1 MADKYVG
8 AIVME
13 VNGREVEVIS
23 VDPKVN
29 TGRQVVMTMNSKG
42 RALGTSKGVR
52 KYDLTVVVA
61 IPLDGDDM
69 EWEDIDDARI
79 TLYPENRTDKRT
91 SYLGCATVEVG
102 ESYKLEGSAARN
114 LTMVALDKITE

>member
-1 MADKYVG
+1 MADRYVG
-8 AIVME
+8 AIVMD
-13 VNGREVEVIS
+13 VNGREVEVVS
-23 VDPKVN
+23 VDPKAN
-29 TGRQVVMTMNSKG
+29 TGRQAVVTMNSKG

-79 TLYPENRTDKRT
+79 TIRPENRAEKRT

-102 ESYKLEGSAARN
+102 ESYKIEGTAVRN
-114 LTMVALDKITE
+114 LTMVALDKIKE